1 MVTNADRRTHCVS
14 VRCNAAELKKINE
27 ARGAMTR
34 GAWVR
39 RAALG
44 NVPAPVPE
52 LNSLAWIA
60 MSRVAANLNQLAA
73 RFNRLAMQEAEP
85 TVAEIDDLRT
95 VVGDFRR
102 ALLGDFSPG
111 GAQ

>member
-1 MVTNADRRTHCVS
+1 
-14 VRCNAAELKKINE
+14 
-27 ARGAMTR
+27 MTR

-111 GAQ
+111 SAQ